1 MTDNNGP
8 FALYYLVI
16 VIAVASSLFAMRLPL
31 GKALKMVLAWVAIFG
46 IAFVAFSF
54 RSEFTAVGQRLK
66 AELVGSSI
74 TDGQTVRIPLAEDGH
89 FWVEAKVNGHALRFM
104 VDSGASVTTVSKASA
119 QAANM
124 IALIGRGVLAANMPI
139 GTETTVINT
148 ANGTT
153 TAIKGSAAEFALG
166 SIERTDFPVDIN
178 PHDDINLLGMNFLSS
193 LRSWRVEGNYLVLVP

>member
-46 IAFVAFSF
+46 VAFVAFSF

-74 TDGQTVRIPLAEDGH
+74 TDGRTVRIPLAEDGH

-119 QAANM
+119 Q
-124 IALIGRGVLAANMPI
+124 AANMPI

>member
-1 MTDNNGP
+1 MTENNGP

-16 VIAVASSLFAMRLPL
+16 VLVVASSLFAMRLPL

-46 IAFVAFSF
+46 VAFFAFSF
-54 RSEFTAVGQRLK
+54 RSEFSAVAQRLK

-74 TDGQTVRIPLAEDGH
+74 TDGETVRIPMAEDGH
-89 FWVEAKVNGHALRFM
+89 FWVAAKVNGHALRFM

-119 QAANM
+119 QAAD
-124 IALIGRGVLAANMPI
+124 MPI

-153 TAIKGSAAEFALG
+153 TAIKGRASRFELG
-166 SIERTDFPVDIN
+166 PIERTDFPVDIN
-178 PHDDINLLGMNFLSS
+178 SHDNINLLGMNFLSS